1 MSKNIQN
8 PSAYYEINLPNAH
21 VISDDA
27 EAIAVAHGVAA
38 QLLVDDVSRDR
49 AREVPA
55 AVVDLFSNSG
65 LWGITVPK
73 EFGGAEVSHATLSQ
87 VISIISAAD
96 PSLGQIPQNHYCLL
110 EDIRLQGTQ
119 DQKRYFFDLVLQGHR
134 FANALSET
142 GGKNVQDIQTRLRR
156 DGQDVV
162 INGRKGYCT
171 GSLYAHWLGVLA
183 LDEQGRGHLA
193 FAPRET
199 AGLVVVDD
207 WDSIGQRTTSS
218 GTVLAQD
225 LRIPEFNVFPSY
237 RSYES
242 PTLAGPFA
250 QITTAAIDAGIAHAA
265 LRDAIAF
272 VREHARPWIDS
283 GVERAS
289 DDPLTIIQ
297 IGDLGI
303 RLDAAD
309 ALLEKAGHVLDSVRA
324 APDEEGVARASI
336 AVAKAK
342 VLTTEVAI
350 AATNKL
356 FELGGTRSTLKKFG
370 FDRHWRNARVHTL
383 HDPVRWKYHI
393 VGNWLLNAVP
403 PPRHDWS

>member
-1 MSKNIQN
+1 MSKKLPN
-8 PSAYYEINLPNAH
+8 PSAPFEINLPRAH
-21 VISDDA
+21 VIADDA
-27 EAIAVAHGVAA
+27 ESIAVAHRVAA
-38 QLLVDDVSRDR
+38 HLLVDDAARDR
-49 AREVPA
+49 TREVPA
-55 AVVDLFSNSG
+55 DVVDLFSDSG
-65 LWGITVPK
+65 LWGITVPR
-73 EFGGAEVSHATLSQ
+73 EFGGAEVSHATLAL
-87 VISIISAAD
+87 VIRIISAAD

-110 EDIRLQGTQ
+110 EDIRLQGTPE
-119 DQKRYFFDLVLQGHR
+119 QKRHFFGLVLQGHR

-142 GGKNVQDIQTRLRR
+142 GGKNVQDIQTRLVR
-156 DGQDVV
+156 DGQEVV
-162 INGRKGYCT
+162 IDGRKGYCT
-171 GSLYAHWLGVLA
+171 GSLYAHWIGVLA
-183 LDEQGRGHLA
+183 LDEQGRAQLA
-193 FAPRET
+193 FAPRNST
-199 AGLVVVDD
+199 GLVIVDD

-218 GTVLAQD
+218 GTVLAEG
-225 LRIPEFNVFPSY
+225 LRLPEFNVFPSY

-242 PTLAGPFA
+242 PTLAGPYA

-265 LRDAIAF
+265 LRDTIAF

-289 DDPLTIIQ
+289 DDPLTIIA
-297 IGDLGI
+297 IGELGI
-303 RLDAAD
+303 RLEAAD
-309 ALLEKAGHVLDSVRA
+309 ALLEKAGLVLDSVRT

-342 VLTTEVAI
+342 VLTTEVAL

-356 FELGGTRSTLKKFG
+356 FELGGTRSTLKKYG

-393 VGNWLLNAVP
+393 IGNWLLNAVP